1 MSEETKTTAADEGLT
16 PKAKEPDHGQDPR
29 RVPGTP
35 QAAEAEAMGDPEA
48 DEAPIGF
55 VDLQMRRKV
64 NRMKSRGL
72 RLRMG
77 PDFPGCAIRIRPW
90 TARPIQIAREKWEV
104 ELRGMYP
111 KVKQGDDLPPEATI
125 ELNRRTS
132 VMSIMGMTGTFLPEK
147 GAKLVTFE
155 DDRDYEDIKAVRRF
169 ISTYL
174 LMPYDP
180 KNPETGEAADMDFL
194 EILIEKNKELSRIT
208 YQEIDRLG
216 EDCVYGAIEHIDYGD
231 SKR

>member
-1 MSEETKTTAADEGLT
+1 MSEETKTDERDELT
-16 PKAKEPDHGQDPR
+16 PRAKEPDHGQDPR

-35 QAAEAEAMGDPEA
+35 QAAEAESMGDPEA
-48 DEAPIGF
+48 DKAPIGF
-55 VDLQMRRKV
+55 VDLQMRRRV
-64 NRMKSRGL
+64 NRMKNKGL
-72 RLRMG
+72 RFRMG
-77 PDFPGCAIRIRPW
+77 PDFPGCTIRIRPW
-90 TARPIQIAREKWEV
+90 TARPIQISREKWET

-132 VMSIMGMTGTFLPEK
+132 VMSVMGMTGTFLPEA
-147 GAKLVTFE
+147 GAKLITFE
-155 DDRDYEDIKAVRRF
+155 DLRDAEDAKAVRRF

-180 KNPETGEAADMDFL
+180 KHPETGESADMDFL
-194 EILIEKNKELSRIT
+194 ELLIAKNKELSKIT

-216 EDCVYGAIEHIDYGD
+216 EDSVYGATENLDYAD
-231 SKR
+231 SNR